1 MAEVLDINQM
11 LANEYEPKR
20 MFRWVL
26 EIDGIDAFTAKT
38 AARPTK
44 QHETTVIDYMNQK
57 LKYAGKG
64 DWQPFDIV
72 LNDPIAPA
80 ASQKVVEWLK
90 LVHDDSTGRMGYKA
104 VYSKTFS
111 IKILDPTGLV
121 VEKWRIVNAWPSNI
135 SFGEL
140 DYASSEVLT
149 AKFTVTFDRA
159 FLEF

>member
-1 MAEVLDINQM
+1 MAEVLDINQS

-20 MFRWVL
+20 MFRWIL
-26 EIDGIDAFTAKT
+26 ELDGIDAFTAKT
-38 AARPTK
+38 ASRPSK
-44 QHETTVIDYMNQK
+44 QFETTVIDYINQK
-57 LKYAGKG
+57 IKYAGKG

-90 LVHDDSTGRMGYKA
+90 LVHDDSTGRMGYKSLYA
-104 VYSKTFS
+104 KTFS
-111 IKILDPTGLV
+111 IKILDPGNMV

-135 SFGEL
+135 VFGEL
-140 DYASSEVLT
+140 DYSSSEVLT